1 MRKIFFTSLI
11 IILFSCS
18 DKKSNY
24 PWSNLTFNEA
34 LDLKTDKI
42 LFLDFYS
49 DN

>member
-1 MRKIFFTSLI
+1 MKKIFFISLI

-24 PWSNLTFNEA
+24 PWSSLTFDEVLA
-34 LDLKTDKI
+34 LKTDKI
-42 LFLDFYS
+42 IFLDFYS